1 MTSTA
6 SLDAPTEEPVPALLA
21 APGDRLLGRRIDRAV
36 GPRLLCTAGLH
47 GNEPAGIAAIGR
59 VFAALA
65 EAGVPLEGGF
75 VGLAGNLGALAAG
88 RRYLDRDLNRLWD
101 RDSLAAVRAGERSLA
116 EHAELAEIDA
126 ALTAAIA
133 EAPGRVFLLDL
144 HTTSGTGPAFAVLDD
159 SLPNRRFA
167 LALPVPLVLGL
178 EEELVGTLVF
188 HLTSLGVTSV
198 AFEGGQHEDPVSVER
213 CEAAIWLALEAAGIL
228 PRELAGRAEAARR
241 RLRENRGDSPHLVE
255 VLYRHRIAPLDAFR
269 MEPGFASFDEV
280 DESQAL
286 GVDRRGVVVSPIAG
300 RILMPLYQAQG
311 EDGFFVVT
319 PVRRFWFE
327 LSALLRRWRVG
338 RWLHLL
344 PGVRR
349 ARGEPDVFL
358 VSTKV
363 ARWLVRDLFH
373 LLGYRRREADS
384 RHFVFTRRPGGF

>member
-6 SLDAPTEEPVPALLA
+6 SLDAPAEELVPAPLA
-21 APGDRLLGRRIDRAV
+21 VPGDRLLGRRIDGAG
-36 GPRLLCTAGLH
+36 GPRLICLAGLH
-47 GNEPAGIAAIGR
+47 GNEPAGVAAIGR
-59 VFAALA
+59 VFAALEGA
-65 EAGVPLEGGF
+65 QTPLEGGL

-88 RRYLDRDLNRLWD
+88 RRFLDRDLNRLWH
-101 RDSLAAVRAGERSLA
+101 RDTLAAVRGGATRFA
-116 EHAELAEIDA
+116 EDAELAAIDA
-126 ALTAAIA
+126 EITALIN
-133 EAPGRVFLLDL
+133 EAPGRVFFLDL
-144 HTTSGTGPAFAVLDD
+144 HTTSGSGPAFAVLDD

-198 AFEGGQHEDPVSVER
+198 AFEGGQHEDPASVDR
-213 CEAAIWLALEAAGIL
+213 CEAAIWIALEAAGIL
-228 PRELAGRAEAARR
+228 PRELEDRAEEARR
-241 RLRENRGDSPHLVE
+241 LLRENRGASPHLVE

-280 DESQAL
+280 GDGQAL
-286 GVDRRGVVVSPIAG
+286 GVDRRGVVVSPLAG
-300 RILMPLYQAQG
+300 RLLMPLYQAQG

-319 PVRRFWFE
+319 PVPRFWFE

-349 ARGEPDVFL
+349 HPDEPGAFV
-358 VSTKV
+358 VNRAI

-373 LLGYRRREADS
+373 LLGFKLLREDGRR
-384 RHFVFTRRPGGF
+384 FVFTRRPGGF